1 MLKTILLSSSCC
13 NNAENKWAN
22 CHDNGRCWSSPSSN
36 GDDGDAAAVATQHLS
51 SLLKAPPPPPAA
63 MVEAAVFTMTLLRR
77 KKRQKEKERGKKKVP
92 KFKFIWKR
100 PHSQTGALVVGAGS
114 QGPIFC

>member
-1 MLKTILLSSSCC
+1 
-13 NNAENKWAN
+13 
-22 CHDNGRCWSSPSSN
+22 
-36 GDDGDAAAVATQHLS
+36 
-51 SLLKAPPPPPAA
+51 
-63 MVEAAVFTMTLLRR
+63 MTLLRR